1 MLRDLLHERLRVLLL
16 VVVAFSGGDF
26 IFQYQARVLHFLLE
40 VLEPHLALHLA
51 AFLPQRDQLF
61 DVFQNFEVDEVLVVD
76 GVDLVAEGLGELV
89 EGEFLQFGENEL
101 FDLVLNKGWGT
112 L

>member
-1 MLRDLLHERLRVLLL
+1 M
-16 VVVAFSGGDF
+16 
-26 IFQYQARVLHFLLE
+26 
-40 VLEPHLALHLA
+40 
-51 AFLPQRDQLF
+51 
-61 DVFQNFEVDEVLVVD
+61 VD